1 MKWRFPNI
9 TFMYIHKL
17 ISFFIIIIIIWI
29 IITTCFK
36 LFKMATGITLPLHT
50 KYLWT
55 LILWDLKNNQEINP
69 GQLFSRDLCE
79 NRHIYPDNGNFA
91 QLFSVFKNCHQWYY
105 LVLSHPFLLYVKSE
119 RLTLNTNTNGLLPI
133 QNHHMGKFLWLRS
146 SNSEHFVTFR
156 KRLW

>member
-79 NRHIYPDNGNFA
+79 NRHIYLDNGNFA
-91 QLFSVFKNCHQWYY
+91 QLFSVFLKLQSVILPYIVPSLSAVCQVWKAYIKYKYQRFAANSKSSYGKVFMA
-105 LVLSHPFLLYVKSE
+105 VLEQFRALCYV
-119 RLTLNTNTNGLLPI
+119 
-133 QNHHMGKFLWLRS
+133 
-146 SNSEHFVTFR
+146 
-156 KRLW
+156 